1 MKKDEIKKKISSLVL
16 SQLPSYVKN
25 DLDPLSSSFDHSRFA
40 SFVEN
45 YYKWLETSHAT
56 RIQDYQKVSINTVKN
71 DSILTIRDE
80 TGNVYNSLI
89 RLKSL
94 KDIDETIVG
103 FLKNFRSEFMSGIMY
118 ETASDPRKNVK
129 LMKQFYESKGNE
141 QSYHFLFRML
151 YNKAIQITYPIEETV
166 FPSGGEYTK
175 RRFVRAIATSP
186 TATSNLSTLIGKFI
200 VGETSGAK
208 GVVSSIKENV
218 ISNTSNT
225 ITIQEMDFLE
235 DSIVG
240 TFSADEYFRGQDSG
254 GNWIYLADGTTH
266 LRGQLKSGISGVT
279 FTVNADVVGGQGY
292 YPYDD
297 ITVSTSTGWNVGW
310 SIGDLEKTTVGKV
323 QIENAGSGYATSD
336 SIRFANSFLDIYQLS
351 PNYATPPSN
360 GTLAVEDIIT
370 GGTSGATAIIRKV
383 DNNKIW
389 IDDIEGVFVT
399 DHTSDI
405 GYGSEVFTANG
416 DTFRVKRQYDACDQ
430 TAIARITSVDSTGIQ
445 DIEIID
451 GGVNYTFPP
460 YVYTPG
466 NTTGELNALGP
477 IGNPIGSIGNIKIY
491 EPGINYS
498 TSDSLEFT
506 LKSPPYTR
514 AAAELTLGSL
524 ISDDAYLDMTNT
536 LDGVHKIRDNKYY
549 QEYSYLID
557 VNVMVETWSKVIEN
571 MVHPAGLKY
580 WGRYEV
586 HSDPPF

>member
-1 MKKDEIKKKISSLVL
+1 MKKDDLKKKISSLVL

-45 YYKWLETSHAT
+45 YYKWLEISYAPRLT
-56 RIQDYQKVSINTVKN
+56 DYHNVSINTIKN
-71 DSILTIRDE
+71 DNILTLRDE
-80 TGNVYNSLI
+80 SGNVYNSLI

-103 FLKNFRSEFMSGIMY
+103 FLKNFRNEFMNGIMY
-118 ETASDPRKNVK
+118 DTASDSRKNIK
-129 LMKQFYESKGNE
+129 LIKQFYESKGNE

-151 YNKAIQITYPIEETV
+151 YNKAVQVTYPIEETV
-166 FPSGGEYTK
+166 FPSGGDYT
-175 RRFVRAIATSP
+175 RRKFVRAIATTP
-186 TATSNLSTLIGKFI
+186 TVTSNLSTLVGKFI

-208 GVVSSIKENV
+208 GVVSSIRENV
-218 ISNTSNT
+218 ISDSSNNT
-225 ITIQEMDFLE
+225 ITIQEIDFLE

-254 GNWIYLADGTTH
+254 GNWIYLSDGTTH

-279 FTVNADVVGGQGY
+279 FTESGQGY
-292 YPYDD
+292 YPYD
-297 ITVSTSTGWNVGW
+297 TVTFNPEPSGWNVGW
-310 SIGDLEKTTVGKV
+310 SIGDLEKTTVGK
-323 QIENAGSGYATSD
+323 IYITTAGSSYTTSN
-336 SIRFANSFLDIYQLS
+336 SIRFANSFLDIYNLS
-351 PNYATPPSN
+351 
-360 GTLAVEDIIT
+360 GTLTAGETLT
-370 GGTSGATAIIRKV
+370 GGTSGATATIRNV
-383 DNNKIW
+383 DSNSNKIW
-389 IDDIEGVFVT
+389 INDIDGVFVT
-399 DHTSDI
+399 DHTSNT
-405 GYGSEVFTANG
+405 GYGSEVITTNG
-416 DTFRVKRQYDACDQ
+416 SDTFRVKRQYDACDQ
-430 TAIARITSVDSTGIQ
+430 TAIAIIKSVDSGGIQ

-466 NTTGELNALGP
+466 NTTGVLNALGP
-477 IGNPIGSIGNIKIY
+477 VGNPIGSIKNVKIY
-491 EPGINYS
+491 EPGINYT
-498 TSDSLEFT
+498 TSDLLEFT
-506 LKSPPYTR
+506 AKSTPYTK
-514 AAAELTLGSL
+514 ATGSLTLGSL
-524 ISDDAYLDMTNT
+524 ITDDAYLDMTNT

-571 MVHPAGLKY
+571 MIHPAGLKY

>member
-71 DSILTIRDE
+71 DNILTIRDE

-103 FLKNFRSEFMSGIMY
+103 FLKNFRNEFMSGIMY
-118 ETASDPRKNVK
+118 DTASDPRKNIK

-151 YNKAIQITYPIEETV
+151 YNKAVQVTYPIEETV

-200 VGETSGAK
+200 VGETSGAR
-208 GVVSSIKENV
+208 GVISSIRENV
-218 ISNTSNT
+218 ISNTSNA
-225 ITIQEMDFLE
+225 ITIQEMDFIE

-240 TFSADEYFRGQDSG
+240 TFSVDEYFRGQDSG
-254 GNWIYLADGTTH
+254 GNWIYLSDGTTH
-266 LRGQLKSGISGVT
+266 LRGQLKSGVSGIT
-279 FTVNADVVGGQGY
+279 FSEQGQGY

-297 ITVSTSTGWNVGW
+297 ITVSTSTGWNLGW
-310 SIGDLEKTTVGKV
+310 SIGDLEKTTVGK
-323 QIENAGSGYATSD
+323 INIGTSGSGYTTSN
-336 SIRFANSFLDIYQLS
+336 SIRFANSFLDIYNLS
-351 PNYATPPSN
+351 
-360 GTLAVEDIIT
+360 GTLTADETIT
-370 GGTSGATAIIRKV
+370 GGTNGATATIRKV
-383 DNNKIW
+383 DSNKIW
-389 IDDIEGVFVT
+389 INDIDGVFVT

-405 GYGSEVFTANG
+405 GYGSEVITTNGG

-430 TAIARITSVDSTGIQ
+430 TAIARITSVYSNGLQ

-466 NTTGELNALGP
+466 NTTGVINALGP
-477 IGNPIGSIGNIKIY
+477 VGNPIGSIGNIKIY
-491 EPGINYS
+491 EPGINYN
-498 TSDSLEFT
+498 TSDTLGFT
-506 LKSPPYTR
+506 SKSSPYTT
-514 AAAELTLGSL
+514 AVGTLTLGSL

-536 LDGVHKIRDNKYY
+536 LDGFHKIRDNKYY

-557 VNVMVETWSKVIEN
+557 VNVMVETWSKVVEN

>member
-1 MKKDEIKKKISSLVL
+1 MKKDDLKKKISSLVL

-45 YYKWLETSHAT
+45 YYKWLEISYAPRLT
-56 RIQDYQKVSINTVKN
+56 DYHNVSINTIKN
-71 DSILTIRDE
+71 DNILTLRDE
-80 TGNVYNSLI
+80 SGNVYNSLI

-103 FLKNFRSEFMSGIMY
+103 FLKNFRNEFMNGIMY
-118 ETASDPRKNVK
+118 DTASDSRKNIK
-129 LMKQFYESKGNE
+129 LIKQFYESKGNE

-151 YNKAIQITYPIEETV
+151 YNKAVQVTYPIEETV
-166 FPSGGEYTK
+166 FPSGGDYT
-175 RRFVRAIATSP
+175 RRKFVRTIATTP
-186 TATSNLSTLIGKFI
+186 TVTSNLSTLVGKFI
-200 VGETSGAK
+200 VWETSGAK
-208 GVVSSIKENV
+208 GVVSSIRENV
-218 ISNTSNT
+218 ISDSGSNT
-225 ITIQEMDFLE
+225 ITIQEIDFLE

-254 GNWIYLADGTTH
+254 GNWIYLSDGTTH

-279 FTVNADVVGGQGY
+279 FTANAGVVGGQGY
-292 YPYDD
+292 YPYD
-297 ITVSTSTGWNVGW
+297 TVTFDPEPSGWNVGW
-310 SIGDLEKTTVGKV
+310 SIGDLEKTTVGK
-323 QIENAGSGYATSD
+323 IYITTAGNGYTTSN
-336 SIRFANSFLDIYQLS
+336 SIRFANSFLDIYNLS
-351 PNYATPPSN
+351 
-360 GTLAVEDIIT
+360 GTLTAGETLT
-370 GGTSGATAIIRKV
+370 GGTSGATATIRNV
-383 DNNKIW
+383 DSNSNKIW
-389 IDDIEGVFVT
+389 INDIDGVFVT
-399 DHTSDI
+399 DHTSNT
-405 GYGSEVFTANG
+405 GYGSEVITTNG
-416 DTFRVKRQYDACDQ
+416 SDTFRVKRQYDACDQ
-430 TAIARITSVDSTGIQ
+430 TAIAIIKSVDSGGIQ

-466 NTTGELNALGP
+466 NTTGVLNALGP
-477 IGNPIGSIGNIKIY
+477 VGNPIGSIKNVKIY
-491 EPGINYS
+491 EPGINYT
-498 TSDSLEFT
+498 TSDLLEFT
-506 LKSPPYTR
+506 AKSTPYTK
-514 AAAELTLGSL
+514 ATGSLTLGSL
-524 ISDDAYLDMTNT
+524 ITDDAYLDMTNT

>member
-71 DSILTIRDE
+71 DNILTIRDE

-103 FLKNFRSEFMSGIMY
+103 FLKNFRNEFMSGIMY
-118 ETASDPRKNVK
+118 DTASDPRKNIK

-151 YNKAIQITYPIEETV
+151 YNKAVQVTYPIEETV

-186 TATSNLSTLIGKFI
+186 TTTSNLATLLGKFV

-208 GVVSSIKENV
+208 GVISSIRENV
-218 ISNTSNT
+218 ISNTSDS
-225 ITIQEMDFLE
+225 ITIQEMDFIE

-254 GNWIYLADGTTH
+254 GNWIYLSDGISH
-266 LRGQLKSGISGVT
+266 LRGQLKSGVSGVT
-279 FTVNADVVGGQGY
+279 FSNQGEGY

-297 ITVSTSTGWNVGW
+297 ITFGGSPSGWNLGW
-310 SIGDLEKTTVGKV
+310 SIGDLEKTTVGK
-323 QIENAGSGYATSD
+323 INIGTSGSEYTTSD

-360 GTLAVEDIIT
+360 GTLAVGDTIT